1 MSIAGLFDSIAD
13 NYDRFNHLSSLNIDR
28 LWRRK
33 ALRQLVIHG
42 DNVTALDVACG
53 TADLSIE
60 LVRQGVGH
68 VVGVDISEG
77 MLRNGRD
84 KVVKADLEE
93 RINLEIADC
102 ARLPYAD
109 ETFDIVT
116 AAFGVRNFEKRK
128 EGLKEMC
135 RVMKRG
141 GQLMILEFSKPSY
154 FPVKQL
160 YNFYFKRIM
169 PIIGRLMTGNQ
180 GAYNYFYDSVQRFPQ
195 GEEFMA
201 ELREAG
207 FAATCQKRMTLG
219 IATAYYALKQ

>member
-1 MSIAGLFDSIAD
+1 MTSRSTSKSKKRSSLSIAGLFDSIAD

-128 EGLKEMC
+128 ESLKEMC

-169 PIIGRLMTGNQ
+169 P
-180 GAYNYFYDSVQRFPQ
+180 
-195 GEEFMA
+195 
-201 ELREAG
+201 
-207 FAATCQKRMTLG
+207 
-219 IATAYYALKQ
+219 